1 MKLDVLARRSGIG
14 LGFTYVLLGV
24 AETVRLIVTGDG
36 GLLFWFGTLV
46 GGGTLLLLGA
56 LPSQGARDSRRR
68 AAVLVGAALGV
79 PATVWTLVMPLVAVT
94 VAVLTVMSLPDS
106 ADPAHSG

>member
-56 LPSQGARDSRRR
+56 LPSQGARDSRRL

-94 VAVLTVMSLPDS
+94 VAVLTVMSLPDA